1 MKSVTILP
9 VLVLLSLIL
18 FVLTFQ
24 KFAIGQSIYPL
35 PPTSSELSMVNYPEK
50 VKESL
55 KSVVGITMDMYF
67 KNNGLPMFL
76 GHATKATGTGYMF
89 KPGLFISARHILIA
103 GFERMFERMRIQLPT
118 FNKYGIP
125 SSNTLDYL
133 ITGTTN
139 INEKAQDFKLNIIG
153 AGAPDKFEDF
163 IILQSDN
170 FPPELKS
177 IEYDD
182 KFLNVDEIVYNA
194 GYVHY
199 FMTLNSYPANTPV
212 LFDIIRTS
220 FQGRIH
226 SVIKDLPINK
236 LGVSVLYRIEI
247 KLEQGFS
254 GGPILNSEGKVVAIT
269 ILRTDNFLYAIPI
282 KDINLFIEKLKK
294 DGVIP
299 PL

>member
-199 FMTLNSYPANTPV
+199 F
-212 LFDIIRTS
+212 
-220 FQGRIH
+220 
-226 SVIKDLPINK
+226 IKYLPINK